1 VESAD
6 LTEFVRFS
14 PEGAN
19 RQTVFESERLWSQVV
34 CLDRNQSLGPVG
46 DPGAD
51 AVLTLIAGEA
61 VVLVDR
67 KRKRLK
73 QWGTV
78 LVPAGAELVVTN
90 ASYDPA
96 VVLLVTA
103 PPPTIASRGPE

>member
-1 VESAD
+1 MESAD
-6 LTEFVRFS
+6 LTDFVRFS
-14 PEGAN
+14 PEGPT
-19 RQTVFESERLWSQVV
+19 RQTVFESKRMWSQVI

-51 AVLTLIAGEA
+51 GVLTLIAGEA

-78 LVPAGAELVVTN
+78 LVPAGSELVVTN
-90 ASYDPA
+90 ASADPA

-103 PPPTIASRGPE
+103 PPPAVSSRVGE